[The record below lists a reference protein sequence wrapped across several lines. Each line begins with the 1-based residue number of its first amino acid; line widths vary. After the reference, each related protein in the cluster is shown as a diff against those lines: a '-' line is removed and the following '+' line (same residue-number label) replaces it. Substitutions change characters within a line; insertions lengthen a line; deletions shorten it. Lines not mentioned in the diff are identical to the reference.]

1 MPLRPRTRSCTAV
14 LAAMTSAILLGPMM
28 YAARATDKISVAVIP
43 IADCAPIYLGK
54 AKGFFAAHGLDIEL
68 STQGGGAAIIPG
80 VLSGQVQIGF
90 SNIPSLLIAQ
100 TKGLN
105 FIGIAPGAASS
116 GERGHDFSAIIA
128 PGDSSINNAK
138 DLQNK
143 TVAVNNLNNIGDIS
157 VRASVRAAGGDP
169 KTVKFIEVPFPDMP
183 ASIADH
189 RIEAGWVV
197 EPFLTISLA
206 GGAKVVDWNLVD
218 VAPKMMIAAYFTSD
232 KYSKENPDIVKRFK
246 IAILEV
252 TRLCRRALGRS
263 SSDHSDLYADHA
275 RDRRQDHAAKM
286 ADRDESSVDTGHGR
300 ARFAGWPDNQESGRC
315 RAAALAME

>member
-1 MPLRPRTRSCTAV
+1 MPLKPRIKSWTAV
-14 LAAMTSAILLGPMM
+14 LAAMTSTILLGPMM
-28 YAARATDKISVAVIP
+28 HAARATDKISVAVIP

-54 AKGFFAAHGLDIEL
+54 AKGFFATHGLDIEL

-206 GGAKVVDWNLVD
+206 GGAKVVVWNLVD

-246 IAILEV
+246 IAILES
-252 TRLCRRALGRS
+252 LAYA
-263 SSDHSDLYADHA
+263 DAHSDEV
-275 RDRRQDHAAKM
+275 RQIIPTYTRITPEIAAKITLPKWPTEMNRQSTQVM
-286 ADRDESSVDTGHGR
+286 ADLALQDGLITKKADV
-300 ARFAGWPDNQESGRC
+300 
-315 RAAALAME
+315 AALLP

>member
-1 MPLRPRTRSCTAV
+1 MPLRPRTKSCTAV

-28 YAARATDKISVAVIP
+28 HAARATDKISVAVIP

-143 TVAVNNLNNIGDIS
+143 TIAVNNLNNIGDIS

-246 IAILEV
+246 IAILES
-252 TRLCRRALGRS
+252 LAYA
-263 SSDHSDLYADHA
+263 DAHSDEV
-275 RDRRQDHAAKM
+275 RQIIPTYTRITPEIAAKITLPKWPTEMNRQSTQVM
-286 ADRDESSVDTGHGR
+286 AELALQDGLITKKADV
-300 ARFAGWPDNQESGRC
+300 
-315 RAAALAME
+315 AALLP